1 MVRGFCAE
9 NDLPYRCYPW
19 HTVLAKCIRVLQCP
33 PSVLDPKRFD
43 STRWLFR
50 EYSKPVSLPKA
61 VVAKSDLLTAFNRR
75 GQRLPFT
82 GRYMEV
88 IARKQNTDPPPS
100 QLVSGVPGD
109 LEDLCLAL
117 LHRDPAARPTGR
129 QIIERL
135 GNKSVPV
142 VEAPAGR
149 N

>member
-1 MVRGFCAE
+1 M
-9 NDLPYRCYPW
+9 
-19 HTVLAKCIRVLQCP
+19 
-33 PSVLDPKRFD
+33 
-43 STRWLFR
+43 
-50 EYSKPVSLPKA
+50 
-61 VVAKSDLLTAFNRR
+61 VAKSDLLTAFNRR

>member
-1 MVRGFCAE
+1 
-9 NDLPYRCYPW
+9 
-19 HTVLAKCIRVLQCP
+19 
-33 PSVLDPKRFD
+33 
-43 STRWLFR
+43 
-50 EYSKPVSLPKA
+50 
-61 VVAKSDLLTAFNRR
+61 
-75 GQRLPFT
+75 
-82 GRYMEV
+82 MEV
-88 IARKQNTDPPPS
+88 IARKQNTDPPPPS

-109 LEDLCLAL
+109 LEDLCRRLAL